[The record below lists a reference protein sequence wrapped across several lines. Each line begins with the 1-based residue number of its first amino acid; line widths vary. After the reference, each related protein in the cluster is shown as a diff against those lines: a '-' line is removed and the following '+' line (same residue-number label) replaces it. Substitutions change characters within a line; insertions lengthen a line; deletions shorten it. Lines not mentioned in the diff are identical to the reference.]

1 MSDEKDDPPSV
12 PPSGDPPS
20 GNPPSGDPPSD
31 EDVKALVKRALA
43 SAKSSAKAEAE
54 AEDSPPSEDPPTS
67 EDPGDDGLVDE
78 VDLKDALRGAL
89 RPPAGA
95 VAPSL
100 LRGVQRKLR
109 VRSRGKFYGD
119 GWSTAPS
126 PRSTYLISS
135 ILMLLLVAFVF
146 FALVPWSSAGLP

>member
-1 MSDEKDDPPSV
+1 MSDEKDDPPSA
-12 PPSGDPPS
+12 PTSGAPASGD
-20 GNPPSGDPPSD
+20 PPSGDPPSD

-43 SAKSSAKAEAE
+43 SAKAKPPIVEDDAPSS
-54 AEDSPPSEDPPTS
+54 DDPPQS

-89 RPPAGA
+89 RPPPGS

-119 GWSTAPS
+119 GWSTSHS